1 MIDVCFEK
9 NHVDRG
15 NLIDRMKMFV
25 RCQQRYSVKG
35 HGVYIPG
42 FVGETVS
49 VTATQLCPWK
59 SAHRQDTDEQ
69 AGCVLIKLYL

>member
-1 MIDVCFEK
+1 MFRE
-9 NHVDRG
+9 NHPDRG
-15 NLIDRMKMFV
+15 NLIDRMKMCV

-49 VTATQLCPWK
+49 VTATQLCPWSVK
-59 SAHRQDTDEQ
+59 ALLDSTQMNKQ
-69 AGCVLIKLYL
+69 AVFR